1 MPGGSANL
9 AGVQKGRAHQLAGRF
24 CARQSQGEGR
34 AKRFAAPGRRLGHRR
49 PARAESNRV
58 VLLPLARAYA
68 QHTPL
73 RRPPSRYAG
82 CSTHIRAEHRGC
94 ARGFGRGPLPR
105 GARRV
110 TAPRH
115 RAASPHAAHYKDGH
129 AQRSRGR
136 QKGRKSPR
144 VVPGCGLPLRV
155 MNGSG
160 PRPDAVAGVPRV
172 GAGGHH

>member
-9 AGVQKGRAHQLAGRF
+9 AGVPKSRAHQLAGRF

-34 AKRFAAPGRRLGHRR
+34 AGVRRPGPPFGPPASRACRVQPRRSFASCAGICSAHPLTPPPVTLCRMLNPYPGGTSRLRRGVWPRAFAARR
-49 PARAESNRV
+49 
-58 VLLPLARAYA
+58 
-68 QHTPL
+68 
-73 RRPPSRYAG
+73 
-82 CSTHIRAEHRGC
+82 
-94 ARGFGRGPLPR
+94 
-105 GARRV
+105 
-110 TAPRH
+110 APRH

-155 MNGSG
+155 VNGSG